1 MLKQTKKLVIHNQNY
16 EIGQFPAM
24 HNINLFIKCNA
35 VVGCSFGNILGAI
48 DLQSTNIDLSK
59 IGNAISEFMTALYKN
74 DSKNELILE
83 IMSQTMRNGKAINKS
98 NFDEFYTGNVEEFI
112 EALVQ
117 SVVSHFSPFL
127 PMDLISGFL
136 KAPESLEKM
145 DEDSVL

>member
-1 MLKQTKKLVIHNQNY
+1 
-16 EIGQFPAM
+16 
-24 HNINLFIKCNA
+24 
-35 VVGCSFGNILGAI
+35 
-48 DLQSTNIDLSK
+48 
-59 IGNAISEFMTALYKN
+59 
-74 DSKNELILE
+74 
-83 IMSQTMRNGKAINKS
+83 MSQTMRNGKAINKS